1 MAKVHKRTWMTKT
14 LGERVAWVADYF
26 APGPDG
32 KRKRHTKSFPTKK
45 EATAWLANTTVEIRM
60 GTHTPAHKSP
70 TVLEAGEAWIAQ
82 AETDGLERSTIVAYR
97 QLLDLHVRP
106 FLGHLKLAELTPGAV
121 QSFRTVLVRNG
132 RSRTMATASS
142 RAWGQFWPRQWP
154 AAGWR
159 ATSCASRHSTTVAGP
174 GSKSAMRRGRR
185 SASISRRKTK
195 SALCSTTLGG
205 CGRCW

>member
-1 MAKVHKRTWMTKT
+1 LIGQLKRLKEAVMAKVHKRIWTTKT
-14 LGERVAWVADYF
+14 LSERVAWVADYF

-45 EATAWLANTTVEIRM
+45 EATAWLANTVVEIRL

-121 QSFRTVLVRNG
+121 QSFRNVLVRNG
-132 RSRTMATASS
+132 RSRTMAD
-142 RAWGQFWPRQWP
+142 RAVSGPRKHSGRGNGQR
-154 AAGWR
+154 R
-159 ATSCASRHSTTVAGP
+159 ASRHSTTADGL
-174 GSKSAMRRGRR
+174 GSRSGTRRGCR
-185 SASISRRKTK
+185 SASTSRRR
-195 SALCSTTLGG
+195 SNFRL
-205 CGRCW
+205 